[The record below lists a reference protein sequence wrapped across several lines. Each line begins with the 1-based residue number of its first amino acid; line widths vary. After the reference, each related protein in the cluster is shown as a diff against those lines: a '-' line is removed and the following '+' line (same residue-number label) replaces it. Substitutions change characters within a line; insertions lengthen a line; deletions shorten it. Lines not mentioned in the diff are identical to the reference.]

1 MKRRASDKIFMQFC
15 SSFFK
20 AAKTRNSADSLHSLN
35 IDATD
40 ITPSN
45 LINSLKDDAY
55 APVDALY
62 LLREDI
68 IETPCEKISKI
79 LKVYKLKDGGEE
91 EVQIEEW

>member
-20 AAKTRNSADSLHSLN
+20 AAKTRNSADSFRSLN
-35 IDATD
+35 IDATE
-40 ITPSN
+40 N
-45 LINSLKDDAY
+45 NQCELRNSLKDDPY
-55 APVDALY
+55 APLDALY

-68 IETPCEKISKI
+68 IDSTSEKINKI